1 MMIPAIAPPVRDCA
15 LLSTATAGGEMT
27 DATSTSALAVLKLT
41 ESLDFRLVK
50 TDALN
55 AVALVLIEL
64 PISDALEM
72 LSA

>member
-1 MMIPAIAPPVRDCA
+1 MMIPAIAPPVRVCA
-15 LLSTATAGGEMT
+15 LLSTATAGGET
-27 DATSTSALAVLKLT
+27 IEATSTSALAVLKLT

-55 AVALVLIEL
+55 TVALVLIEL